1 MSEMYNP
8 LNAELMLIQADEL
21 HREMQAARQ
30 TPGARRWWR
39 RERGAA
45 TGERVGR
52 RAR

>member
-8 LNAELMLIQADEL
+8 LNAELMLVQADEL

-30 TPGARRWWR
+30 AHGARRWWR
-39 RERGAA
+39 RERDAQG
-45 TGERVGR
+45 GH